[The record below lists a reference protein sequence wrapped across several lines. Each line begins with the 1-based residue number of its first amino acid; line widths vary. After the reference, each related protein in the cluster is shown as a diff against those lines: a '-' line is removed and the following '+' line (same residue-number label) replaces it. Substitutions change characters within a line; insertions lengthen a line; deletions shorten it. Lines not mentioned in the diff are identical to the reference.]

1 MLKTLSSLAPMLWR
15 KTKTLSLLFSLL
27 LLNGCGVEQSRYD
40 LLNGGSVSFE
50 ELQSKLVFINYWA
63 EWCRPCRVEIPELNH
78 FAQQYPN
85 SVRVLSV
92 NFDGVKGE
100 ALLQQVQAL
109 GIEFDTL
116 VQDPRGDLAVPAS
129 GGLPETI
136 VLSRS
141 GEVQE
146 VLLGPQTQQSLEAI
160 LNATDL

>member
-1 MLKTLSSLAPMLWR
+1 MLKTLSSLTPMLRR
-15 KTKTLSLLFSLL
+15 KTKTGLLLFSLL

-50 ELQSKLVFINYWA
+50 ELRGKVVLINYWA
-63 EWCRPCRVEIPELNH
+63 EWCRPCRIEIPELNH
-78 FAQQYPN
+78 FAQQHPD
-85 SVRVLSV
+85 SVRILSV

-116 VQDPRGDLAVPAS
+116 LQDPRGDLAVPAS

-136 VLSRS
+136 VLNRS

-146 VLLGPQTQQSLEAI
+146 VLVGPQTRQSLEVI
-160 LNATDL
+160 LNVPAL

>member
-1 MLKTLSSLAPMLWR
+1 MLKTLSSLARMLPR
-15 KTKTLSLLFSLL
+15 KTKTLFLLFSLL
-27 LLNGCGVEQSRYD
+27 FLNACGAGESRYD
-40 LLNGGSVSFE
+40 LLGGGSVSFE
-50 ELQSKLVFINYWA
+50 ELRGKVVLINYWA
-63 EWCRPCRVEIPELNH
+63 QWCRPCRVEIPELNH
-78 FAQQYPN
+78 FAQQHPD

-100 ALLQQVQAL
+100 VLLQQVQAL

-116 VQDPRGDLAVPAS
+116 LQDPRYDLAVPAS

-146 VLLGPQTQQSLEAI
+146 VLLGPQTRQSLEAI
-160 LNATDL
+160 LNVPAL